1 MTNIQNY
8 LEDKRIVEWARVV
21 VYTTG
26 PLNLNTPMSDNHQS
40 IYLLLAK
47 NQGSLRLN
55 MRGEWDDKKDMW
67 NTTGILECTTYAYTM
82 TTSRIDNQ
90 DYKVPDITIR
100 QIYTLLQNKERDA
113 YNMSGGGSSCR

>member
-1 MTNIQNY
+1 M
-8 LEDKRIVEWARVV
+8 EWARVV

-82 TTSRIDNQ
+82 TTSRIDNW
-90 DYKVPDITIR
+90 DYKVPDITVGWIC
-100 QIYTLLQNKERDA
+100 TLLWNKERDA
-113 YNMSGGGSSCR
+113 YNMSGGGSGCRWWV